1 MLWWKHY
8 KLQNPPIKPQLR
20 FEKCLRP
27 ELFFVW
33 DIDLQNDEGENI
45 GISQDLFRTIC
56 KTTRKKSWDIPRLQF
71 EKSWDIPKIGGPKT
85 WDIPSLKRRKK
96 MGYPKKL
103 PGELLSDATGSVAE
117 MGFQNGNRH
126 FAKRISP
133 IKSYH

>member
-1 MLWWKHY
+1 MS
-8 KLQNPPIKPQLR
+8 QTGAV
-20 FEKCLRP
+20 F
-27 ELFFVW
+27 LFGTS
-33 DIDLQNDEGENI
+33 ICQNDGDENV
-45 GISQDLFRTIC
+45 GISQEYNSKKVGISQKSEGL
-56 KTTRKKSWDIPRLQF
+56 KSWDIPN
-71 EKSWDIPKIGGPKT
+71 
-85 WDIPSLKRRKK
+85 LKHRKK